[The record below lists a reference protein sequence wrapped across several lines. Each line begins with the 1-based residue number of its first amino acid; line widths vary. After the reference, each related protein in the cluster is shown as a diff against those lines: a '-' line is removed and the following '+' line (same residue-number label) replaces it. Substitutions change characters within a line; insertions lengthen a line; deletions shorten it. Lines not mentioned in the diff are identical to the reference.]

1 MSQISAWADMRP
13 SLFCAAD
20 HSFFH
25 APGLRAGVSWCW
37 MWFIHQDVVRR
48 WLEQQ
53 SDSQLTLIY
62 PEAPSKTLNQ
72 QRQSWCTCW
81 WTKAWGE
88 FWVDAQNLIMGGVS
102 KPCPALTVRSGYI
115 FLFFLFGSFS
125 NFHTILLPTI
135 EWLYTVHMLCLY
147 LYSMIERQARAL
159 NRTQDQACV
168 RRCRHQTKRLALHH

>member
-37 MWFIHQDVVRR
+37 MWFSHQDVVRR

-88 FWVDAQNLIMGGVS
+88 FWVDAQNLIMGVS
-102 KPCPALTVRSGYI
+102 KQGPALTVSSSYI
-115 FLFFLFGSFS
+115 LFFFNLGLSATFTQFYS
-125 NFHTILLPTI
+125 LLLSGCTQ
-135 EWLYTVHMLCLY
+135 YTCYVY
-147 LYSMIERQARAL
+147 IYTPWWKGRPGA
-159 NRTQDQACV
+159 
-168 RRCRHQTKRLALHH
+168 